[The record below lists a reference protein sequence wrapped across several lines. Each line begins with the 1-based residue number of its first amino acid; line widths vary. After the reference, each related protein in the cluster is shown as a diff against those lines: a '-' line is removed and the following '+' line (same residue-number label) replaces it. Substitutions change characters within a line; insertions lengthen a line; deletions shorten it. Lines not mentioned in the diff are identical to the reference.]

1 MEVAIWSSLIGVLLL
16 LMALGGSMLSRL
28 PISTSMLYL
37 AVGIALSPWWLNVLV
52 IAVPTS
58 TLALE
63 LMAEIVVLISL
74 FSSGLKL
81 SVGLSDRRWLP
92 PLRLAVISMLLTVAA
107 VTAIGVGLLNL
118 PLGAAILLGGILAP
132 TDPVLASDVQV
143 ASPTDRDQ
151 LRFALTGEG
160 GLNDGAAFPVVMLG
174 LGLLGLH
181 DIGPWASHWIVMDVI
196 WATAVGLS
204 VGALLGAATASL
216 VIYLRRT
223 YQEAVGL
230 DNFLALGLIALAYG
244 VALLLHAYGFLAVF
258 AAGIALRFME
268 RRTSTEKQRQ
278 GEIEEQAAVI
288 RPRVTAPSE
297 KTHATLADVA
307 TQTGAA
313 DAVATHHDH
322 AAAFMAHAVLSFN
335 EQVER
340 IGEVAMVIV
349 IGALLWS
356 VDWTLVQWWFV
367 PLMFMLVRPL
377 AVMIGLA
384 GSRTSQPQRRLIA
397 WFGIRGVGSL
407 YYLTYAINRG
417 VDASL
422 ANLLTA
428 LTLAVVVASI
438 ILHGISVTP
447 LMRLYDRR

>member
-16 LMALGGSMLSRL
+16 SMALGGSVLSRL

-37 AVGIALSPWWLNVLV
+37 AVGVALSPWWLNVIFIDV
-52 IAVPTS
+52 TGSTS
-58 TLALE
+58 ALE

-160 GLNDGAAFPVVMLG
+160 GLNDGTAFPVVMLG

-181 DIGPWASHWIVMDVI
+181 DIGPWASRWIFIDVI
-196 WATAVGLS
+196 WASTVGLG

-223 YQEAVGL
+223 HLEAVGL

-268 RRTSTEKQRQ
+268 RRISTEKERE
-278 GEIEEQAAVI
+278 GERNTRATGIQKSAA
-288 RPRVTAPSE
+288 APSE
-297 KTHATLADVA
+297 KTHAALADVA

-349 IGALLWS
+349 IGALLWA
-356 VDWTLVQWWFV
+356 VDWTLVRWWFV
-367 PLMFMLVRPL
+367 PLLFILVRPL
-377 AVMIGLA
+377 AVVIGLA
-384 GSRTSQPQRRLIA
+384 GSRTSRPQRRLIA

-407 YYLTYAINRG
+407 YYLTYAINHG
-417 VDASL
+417 VDAGL

-428 LTLAVVVASI
+428 LTLSVVVASI
-438 ILHGISVTP
+438 ILHGVSVTP